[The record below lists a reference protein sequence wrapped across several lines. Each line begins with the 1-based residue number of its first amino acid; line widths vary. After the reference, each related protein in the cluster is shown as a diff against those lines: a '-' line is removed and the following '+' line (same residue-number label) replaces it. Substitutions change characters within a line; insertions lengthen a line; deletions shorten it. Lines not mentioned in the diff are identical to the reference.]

1 MCKLSEKLDCII
13 QNNDKVPYFK
23 CRKSAVWC
31 LPLIVI
37 YIQTDV
43 YIKYLATCILLI
55 SEIMSQVLL
64 SEKGGFQ
71 LLTVMV

>member
-1 MCKLSEKLDCII
+1 MIRFLTSNAEKVQYGVSLQVYSINC
-13 QNNDKVPYFK
+13 
-23 CRKSAVWC
+23 
-31 LPLIVI
+31 

-55 SEIMSQVLL
+55 SEIMAQVLL